1 MWRTDRVKEGWK
13 QRGGS
18 GTCCNNASKVMLA
31 WTEGATVP
39 AVKSGP
45 SLDVGKTINEPS
57 RCTLKGHRTMMGI
70 FVIIQ
75 GNIHRLL
82 PNGIQLPPP
91 PINPSSP
98 LCWNSLGIL
107 QEGLFLTA
115 LLTLTNEA

>member
-1 MWRTDRVKEGWK
+1 
-13 QRGGS
+13 
-18 GTCCNNASKVMLA
+18 MLA
-31 WTEGATVP
+31 WPEVATVP
-39 AVKSGP
+39 VVKSGP
-45 SLDVGKTINEPS
+45 SLDVGKTMTEPS
-57 RCTLKGHRTMMGI
+57 RCTLKGHMTMMGI

-75 GNIHRLL
+75 ENIHRLL

-91 PINPSSP
+91 PINTPSP

>member
-1 MWRTDRVKEGWK
+1 
-13 QRGGS
+13 
-18 GTCCNNASKVMLA
+18 
-31 WTEGATVP
+31 
-39 AVKSGP
+39 
-45 SLDVGKTINEPS
+45 
-57 RCTLKGHRTMMGI
+57 MGI

-75 GNIHRLL
+75 ENIHRLL

-91 PINPSSP
+91 PINTPSP